1 MTIFEKLTQS
11 PAALGRFLQSLPVVE
26 GPWNEE
32 FHKRYCRDCPSPDCD
47 YCPHEKF
54 RNNPDWWLNLKAVS
68 GPKP

>member
-11 PAALGRFLQSLPVVE
+11 PAALGRFLRSLPILE

-32 FHKRYCRDCPSPDCD
+32 FHKRYCHKCPSPDCD

-54 RNNPDWWLNLKAVS
+54 RNNPDWWLKLKAKE
-68 GPKP
+68 GKEP